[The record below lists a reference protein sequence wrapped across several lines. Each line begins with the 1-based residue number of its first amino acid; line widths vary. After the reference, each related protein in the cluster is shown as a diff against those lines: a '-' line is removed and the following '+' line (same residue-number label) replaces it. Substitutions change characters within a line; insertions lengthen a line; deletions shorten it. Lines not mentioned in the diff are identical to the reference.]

1 MFKEKYNKALDIIK
15 VVAKSKWGANNYTLF
30 NLYRSLFQSELDYD
44 CMIHGSARTSY
55 LKAFY
60 VTQHQGL
67 WLCL

>member
-15 VVAKSKWGANNYTLF
+15 VVANSKWGADNSTLF
-30 NLYRSLFQSELDYD
+30 YLYRSLFRSELDYN

-55 LKAFY
+55 LKALY
-60 VTQHQGL
+60 VNQDQGL